1 MYQKKY
7 YDQKQNF
14 SSYEEGDIVYKMNKT
29 PKTGQSRKLQ
39 PIWIGPLL
47 VVKSLSPTLYK
58 VRSRKTTK
66 VLHYDLLRKCND
78 REIPLWLRRLRN
90 KLLGSGLEEVA
101 PQETCDLGEIF

>member
-1 MYQKKY
+1 MHQTHTIARENVGAAQVFQKKY

-39 PIWIGPLL
+39 PIWIVALL

-58 VRSRKTTK
+58 VRSRKTTE

-78 REIPLWLRRLRN
+78 REIPLWL
-90 KLLGSGLEEVA
+90 
-101 PQETCDLGEIF
+101 